1 VARFLVGLLRKEP
14 EVELVEDDVNGT
26 PGVTIR
32 IAGTTIAVLAMD
44 VHDGLITDLWLVL
57 NPDKL
62 HAWTDYDI
70 P

>member
-1 VARFLVGLLRKEP
+1 MARFLVGLLRKEP